1 MSDLRRRALGGGK
14 TPSKRASLSKAGS
27 KSTSKA
33 GSKANSTAA
42 SRHGTDDEGAYDSD
56 GSVWRYVPA
65 AVNTAVTSIPP
76 EIQDFGPEA
85 DDDDY
90 PFDSFGSLGDE
101 LRNLE
106 DVPQTSSWQEEL
118 RDRIVR
124 ITDKDMRKKL
134 AVGGLEEALL
144 AYNRLLQSKFTGS
157 ELEGKTA
164 SIIDALSKSIKN
176 GKTDKETT
184 LACQAL
190 VLTLITDESC
200 TTFGDFNNSLQ
211 RLITDHE
218 SLVVKTAAIHA
229 LGALVFFTDV
239 SSEDSETIMDFFHEI
254 VENDGHGIG
263 AGDDPTTVAAAIEEW
278 GLLLTTL
285 DDAEDATDRSA
296 EAFVDQLES
305 TEIEVQVASGEV
317 IALMIEKAHREPT
330 SEDEDSEDDHAGLD
344 EDFRERFVITAP
356 EDSRPPIQ
364 KYTVYRNQPH
374 LKQVLTS
381 LSKSST
387 KSVSK
392 KNRRT
397 QHATFANVLHTVNYP
412 LHGPNY
418 SRALDFEGREQGS
431 RLEVKVGRKGIV
443 KLNTWWK
450 LIRWNALRR
459 FLGGGIL
466 VHWQENP
473 VIFQS
478 LPLIMDAAPTNHKKT
493 SGRVDR
499 MLNPYD

>member
-14 TPSKRASLSKAGS
+14 TPSKRASLSKTGS

-42 SRHGTDDEGAYDSD
+42 SRHGTDDEGAWDSD
-56 GSVWRYVPA
+56 GSVWRYVP
-65 AVNTAVTSIPP
+65 VPTIP
-76 EIQDFGPEA
+76 EIQGLELEA
-85 DDDDY
+85 DDVVY
-90 PFDSFGSLGDE
+90 SFGSLGDE

-118 RDRIVR
+118 ADRIVR

-134 AVGGLEEALL
+134 ATGGLEEALL
-144 AYNRLLQSKFTGS
+144 AYNRLLQSKFASS
-157 ELEGKTA
+157 ELEGKTT
-164 SIIDALSKSIKN
+164 SVIDALSKSIRA

-190 VLTLITDESC
+190 VLTLITDVDC
-200 TTFGDFNNSLQ
+200 TTFGEFNTPLQ
-211 RLITDHE
+211 RLITDHD
-218 SLVVKTAAIHA
+218 SLIVKTAAIHA

-239 SSEDSETIMDFFHEI
+239 STEDVEGIMDFFHEI
-254 VENDGHGIG
+254 VENDGHTIG
-263 AGDDPTTVAAAIEEW
+263 AGDDPATVAAAIEEW
-278 GLLLTTL
+278 GLLLTHL
-285 DDAEDATDRSA
+285 DDAEDVTDRSA

-317 IALMIEKAHREPT
+317 IALLTEKAHREHT
-330 SEDEDSEDDHAGLD
+330 SDDEDSEDDHGLD
-344 EDFRERFVITAP
+344 DDFHNRFVITPP
-356 EDSRPPIQ
+356 EDTRAPIQ

-374 LKQVLTS
+374 LKQILTN

-499 MLNPYD
+499 MLAPYD

>member
-14 TPSKRASLSKAGS
+14 TPSKRASLSKSGS

-56 GSVWRYVPA
+56 GSVWRYVAVPA
-65 AVNTAVTSIPP
+65 VP
-76 EIQDFGPEA
+76 EIQDLGLEA
-85 DDDDY
+85 DDDNLLC
-90 PFDSFGSLGDE
+90 SFGSLGDE

-118 RDRIVR
+118 GDRIVR

-134 AVGGLEEALL
+134 ATGGLEEALL
-144 AYNRLLQSKFTGS
+144 AYNRLLQSKFTSS
-157 ELEGKTA
+157 ELQGKTNN
-164 SIIDALSKSIKN
+164 IIDALSKSIKA
-176 GKTDKETT
+176 GKTDKEST

-190 VLTLITDESC
+190 VLTLITDVDC
-200 TTFGDFNNSLQ
+200 TTFGEFNTPLQ

-229 LGALVFFTDV
+229 LGALAFFTDV
-239 SSEDSETIMDFFHEI
+239 STDDIETIMDFFHEI
-254 VENDGHGIG
+254 VENDGHNIG
-263 AGDDPTTVAAAIEEW
+263 AGDDGATVAAAIEEW
-278 GLLLTTL
+278 GLLLTSL
-285 DDAEDATDRSA
+285 DDAEEVTDRSA

-317 IALMIEKAHREPT
+317 IALMTEKAYREPS
-330 SEDEDSEDDHAGLD
+330 SEDEDSEDDHGIDD
-344 EDFRERFVITAP
+344 EDFHNRFVITPA
-356 EDSRPPIQ
+356 EDTRPPIQ

-374 LKQVLTS
+374 LKQILTN

-397 QHATFANVLHTVNYP
+397 QHATFANVLHTVNFP

-473 VIFQS
+473 VIFES
-478 LPLIMDAAPTNHKKT
+478 LPLIMDAAPTNHKKA

-499 MLNPYD
+499 MLAPFD

>member
-14 TPSKRASLSKAGS
+14 TPSKKASLSKAGS

-56 GSVWRYVPA
+56 GSVWRYVTVP
-65 AVNTAVTSIPP
+65 TIP
-76 EIQDFGPEA
+76 ETIYDLELEA
-85 DDDDY
+85 DDIPLY
-90 PFDSFGSLGDE
+90 SFGSLGDE

-118 RDRIVR
+118 ADRIVR

-134 AVGGLEEALL
+134 ATGGLEEALL
-144 AYNRLLQSKFTGS
+144 AYNRLLQSKFASG
-157 ELEGKTA
+157 ELQGKTT
-164 SIIDALSKSIKN
+164 SVIDALSKSIRA

-190 VLTLITDESC
+190 VLTLITDVDC
-200 TTFGDFNNSLQ
+200 TTFGEFNTPLQ

-239 SSEDSETIMDFFHEI
+239 STEDVEAVMDFYHEI
-254 VENDGHGIG
+254 IENDGHGIG
-263 AGDDPTTVAAAIEEW
+263 AGDDPATVAAAIEEW
-278 GLLLTTL
+278 GLLLTDL
-285 DDAEDATDRSA
+285 EDAEDITDRSVD
-296 EAFVDQLES
+296 AFVDQLES

-317 IALMIEKAHREPT
+317 IALMTEKAHRDHN
-330 SEDEDSEDDHAGLD
+330 SDDEDSEDDPVLD
-344 EDFRERFVITAP
+344 DDFHERFVVTPAEETRAP
-356 EDSRPPIQ
+356 VQ

-374 LKQVLTS
+374 LKQILTG
-381 LSKSST
+381 LSKSSS
-387 KSVSK
+387 KNVSK

-397 QHATFANVLHTVNYP
+397 QHATFANVLHTVNFP

-493 SGRVDR
+493 GGRVDR
-499 MLNPYD
+499 MLSPYD